1 MYFGNL
7 TQETYSYTYAPPPPI
22 IFNYTSKCLL
32 LTVKL
37 ELGVSMVSI
46 LTNTPVVEVSSSIL
60 YPLDVSDMVVLS
72 EIVNSSTLRKRAD
85 FDDNSFI
92 FLTS

>member
-1 MYFGNL
+1 
-7 TQETYSYTYAPPPPI
+7 
-22 IFNYTSKCLL
+22 
-32 LTVKL
+32 
-37 ELGVSMVSI
+37 MVSI